1 MASLLRRLAEA
12 VRAGPDATALLADGE
27 ACSYGDLDER
37 ARRFAG
43 WLRAAGIAPGERVA
57 AMLPNGMAW
66 TVCYYG
72 TLLAGGVAV
81 PLNHRA
87 STERTLACVADC
99 TASLLVCSSAEIA
112 GAAAAAGTRV
122 VDASAAGLS
131 ALPCEAPAP
140 SDPAM
145 PSEADLAV
153 ILYGIADDVPRG
165 VELSHG
171 NLAAAA
177 DAAAQALG
185 IAPGHGLLCGFPQFL
200 AIGQTCGTLAALG
213 SGAYLVTAEQLTPR
227 TIVTLIGQHRVR
239 IAGVL
244 PGMLRSLLGEPGSAE
259 AAAALATVL
268 CCGGAALD
276 ARTARKAAAALDCA
290 IVEGYGR
297 PESAGVGT
305 LTDPAGRHA
314 DEPGS
319 LGRAVPG
326 VSLRVADQRH
336 REVPAGELGHVQLA
350 GPMISPGYWARPE
363 ETAQSRPD
371 GWLDT
376 GEIGWLD
383 PAGHL
388 FLAEGPGWT
397 QLMPGQGLG
406 RSLRRLFGRH
416 GQY

>member
-1 MASLLRRLAEA
+1 VSSLLSRLAEA
-12 VRAGPDATALLADGE
+12 VRAGPDTTALLADGE
-27 ACSYGDLDER
+27 TCSYGDLDRR

-43 WLRAAGIAPGERVA
+43 WLRAAGVAPGDRVA
-57 AMLPNGMAW
+57 AMLPNGIAW

-72 TLLAGGVAV
+72 TLLAGAVAV

-87 STERTLACVADC
+87 STERTLACVTDC
-99 TASLLVCSSAEIA
+99 TASLLVCPSAEVA
-112 GAAAAAGTRV
+112 SAAAAAGTRV
-122 VDASAAGLS
+122 VDASAGGFS
-131 ALPCEAPAP
+131 ALLREAPGP

-145 PSEADLAV
+145 PSEADLAAV
-153 ILYGIADDVPRG
+153 LYGVAADEPRG

-185 IAPGHGLLCGFPQFL
+185 MGAGQGLLCGFPQFL
-200 AIGQTCGTLAALG
+200 AVGQTWGTLAALG
-213 SGAYLVTAEQLTPR
+213 SGACVVTAEQLTPR
-227 TIVTLIGQHRVR
+227 AIVTLVADHRVR

-244 PGMLRSLLGEPGSAE
+244 PGMLRSLLGEPGRAE

-276 ARTARKAAAALDCA
+276 ARTARKAASALDCS

-297 PESAGVGT
+297 QESAGVAT
-305 LTDPAGRHA
+305 LTDPAGPHV

-326 VSLRVADQRH
+326 AKLRVTDERH

-350 GPMISPGYWARPE
+350 GPMISPGYWTRPE
-363 ETAQSRPD
+363 ETAQSRPG

-376 GEIGWLD
+376 GEVGWLD
-383 PAGHL
+383 AAGHL

-406 RSLRRLFGRH
+406 RSLRRLFERH
-416 GQY
+416 GR